1 MYCAECG
8 ESLNENAKFCF
19 KCGAKQPEK
28 EAAAEESAAAN
39 GSDAE
44 KPEAA
49 LPSSKPSFV
58 LPDMVEDSVKADS
71 AVLSLGGRY
80 IAIKKTI
87 YHSLALMVG
96 TSDELQIMD
105 ATTREISWSG
115 NEKRISKLL
124 AVSDNGLYLAL
135 ARMMGENLNMSLLD
149 VQDGVVSDV
158 AVGVSKGGL
167 VSFLGIALNKEWSG
181 NAFFTEDSKRLA
193 FRQEQAWKIA
203 NVPQGNELLSCNGD
217 DKSWNLTLSHDGRYL
232 AILSGIWDARTGSKL
247 YDLDDEGCGAF
258 SHDGKR
264 IATASQSTIKIWDV
278 ANGNMLHQ
286 FDRQGV
292 SEYEVS
298 FMRFSPDDRAIVI
311 GYNSNGLIQIFD
323 SETGEML
330 KQLQGGTGGIE
341 WVSYSADGQKLIS
354 YDGEHVKFWV
364 QG

>member
-124 AVSDNGLYLAL
+124 AVSDNGL
-135 ARMMGENLNMSLLD
+135 D
-149 VQDGVVSDV
+149 
-158 AVGVSKGGL
+158 
-167 VSFLGIALNKEWSG
+167 FTPLGAHS
-181 NAFFTEDSKRLA
+181 
-193 FRQEQAWKIA
+193 
-203 NVPQGNELLSCNGD
+203 
-217 DKSWNLTLSHDGRYL
+217 
-232 AILSGIWDARTGSKL
+232 
-247 YDLDDEGCGAF
+247 
-258 SHDGKR
+258 
-264 IATASQSTIKIWDV
+264 
-278 ANGNMLHQ
+278 
-286 FDRQGV
+286 
-292 SEYEVS
+292 
-298 FMRFSPDDRAIVI
+298 
-311 GYNSNGLIQIFD
+311 
-323 SETGEML
+323 
-330 KQLQGGTGGIE
+330 
-341 WVSYSADGQKLIS
+341 
-354 YDGEHVKFWV
+354 
-364 QG
+364 